1 MAEYTTNARQSV
13 TNGSN
18 VLFDSTPVPCNR
30 GLVLHREGSGI
41 ITLRSSSQNCFT
53 RYKVQ
58 FGANIALPET
68 GTAGEISL
76 AIAIDG
82 EPIPTSSM
90 IQTPAAVNEF
100 SNVYAQIFITVP
112 RGCCYTIAV
121 ENTSTQTVD
130 VQNANLIVERVA

>member
-13 TNGSN
+13 TSGSN

-58 FGANIALPET
+58 FGANIALPEA